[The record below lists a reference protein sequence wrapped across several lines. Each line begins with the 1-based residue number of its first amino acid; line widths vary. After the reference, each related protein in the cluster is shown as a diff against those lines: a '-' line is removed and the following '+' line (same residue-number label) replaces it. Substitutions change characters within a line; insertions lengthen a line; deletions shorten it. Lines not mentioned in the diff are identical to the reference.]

1 MNSTLFSEF
10 LMLGFWF
17 VSRYVGNLHP
27 QVTESFMQV
36 LFGNMGT
43 CVGCKMIY
51 EVSVSY
57 LEA

>member
-1 MNSTLFSEF
+1 
-10 LMLGFWF
+10 MLGFWF